1 MIMIITIM
9 IKGAYLQC
17 DDGIHFDMNTL
28 KLTHIRN
35 VPMNPDKL
43 YLTVV
48 KYLTAF
54 DGLDDITPLTE
65 YVKGQQQLGNKLFFK
80 DHDTAVEPK
89 HLIVAHYSRMLLY
102 DILKHDNHIK
112 STYDDHDKTSAVSL
126 SISRL
131 FIYPN
136 SCY

>member
-1 MIMIITIM
+1 MIL
-9 IKGAYLQC
+9 KGAYLQC
-17 DDGIHFDMNTL
+17 DDGIHFDMNTS

-35 VPMNPDKL
+35 VPMNPNKL

-65 YVKGQQQLGNKLFFK
+65 YVKSQQELDNKLFFK

-89 HLIVAHYSRMLLY
+89 HLIVAHYSRILLY
-102 DILKHDNHIK
+102 DIFKHGDH
-112 STYDDHDKTSAVSL
+112 TQRYDDDDAPVSALLVC
-126 SISRL
+126 I
-131 FIYPN
+131 
-136 SCY
+136 